1 MSCEVI
7 KFPDGGSAIICRR
20 GAKPPGCQVPGC
32 DRPGTQLCDFPV
44 VRQHKAGTCDMR
56 LCQGHAKPFKRDAD
70 LCPAHAKVMAE
81 IKA

>member
-1 MSCEVI
+1 MPCEVI
-7 KFPDGGSAIICRR
+7 KFPGGGAIICRCGEKR
-20 GAKPPGCQVPGC
+20 PTCQVPQCGQ
-32 DRPGTQLCDFPV
+32 PAAVLCDFSV

-56 LCQGHAKPFKRDAD
+56 LCLGHATHVDKDAD